1 MNSRRFV
8 HFEVSFVKKRKYAL
22 KNEYCF
28 PMSRGLIITLD
39 LRLCGGGKESV
50 LMTHKTNGE
59 KVQEG
64 NNLS

>member
-8 HFEVSFVKKRKYAL
+8 HSEVSFVKKRKYAL

-39 LRLCGGGKESV
+39 LRLWIGKESV

-59 KVQEG
+59 KVQER
-64 NNLS
+64 NYLS